1 MTDKP
6 YPRPAVSAVIVEQG
20 RVLLIRRGH
29 DPGAGWLTFP
39 GGKVEWGETAEQ
51 ALIRE
56 VLEETGLQVQP
67 LKLLACSDLLQRD
80 ANGKLLQHFVI
91 LTWNCRRTGG
101 TLRAGSD
108 AAETIWLDAE
118 QLCNASDMP
127 DNVRTLGLQAL
138 GSKMHEEPAKTL
150 L

>member
-6 YPRPAVSAVIVEQG
+6 YPRPAVSAIIVEHG

-29 DPGAGWLTFP
+29 EPGTGWLTFP

-67 LKLLACSDLLQRD
+67 LQLLACSDLLQRD
-80 ANGKLLQHFVI
+80 TDGKLLQHFVI
-91 LTWNCRRTGG
+91 LTWSCRRSGG

-108 AAETIWLDAE
+108 AAEAVWLDAG
-118 QLCNASDMP
+118 QLESAGDMP
-127 DNVRTLGLQAL
+127 ENVRKLGLQAL
-138 GSKMHEEPAKTL
+138 GIRLS
-150 L
+150 